1 MPRTNDAVAKM
12 LEEFGELLAIS
23 GGDQFK
29 VRAYEKAARAV
40 AGHPAD
46 IAGLDEKGLDFIPN
60 ITTGSGTPAEADA
73 DTFSAVMIAH
83 TRPGLVGLSWW
94 WEPRRA
100 LS

>member
-40 AGHPAD
+40 AGHRPMA
-46 IAGLDEKGLDFIPN
+46 
-60 ITTGSGTPAEADA
+60 
-73 DTFSAVMIAH
+73 SAA
-83 TRPGLVGLSWW
+83 
-94 WEPRRA
+94 
-100 LS
+100 